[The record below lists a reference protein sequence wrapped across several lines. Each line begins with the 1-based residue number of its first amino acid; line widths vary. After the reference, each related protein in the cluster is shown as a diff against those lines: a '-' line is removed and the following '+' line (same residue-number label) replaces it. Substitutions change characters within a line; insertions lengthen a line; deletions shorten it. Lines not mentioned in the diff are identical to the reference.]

1 MKAVLNLYKIAM
13 FANMNRVTIKTL
25 RYYDDQKLLVPVYV
39 DEENLSSPVLI
50 KEIPEV
56 IVCTMEQRSFVFKG
70 DMV

>member
-1 MKAVLNLYKIAM
+1 M

-39 DEENLSSPVLI
+39 DEENLSAPVLI

-70 DMV
+70 GMV